1 MIFLTGNQL
10 KILRNADNKSKKDIV
25 NEFVNETKAQNSISD
40 LDYMNNVKHNM
51 TLNAYL

>member
-25 NEFVNETKAQNSISD
+25 NDTKAQNSISD
-40 LDYMNNVKHNM
+40 LDYMNDAKHNM
-51 TLNAYL
+51 MLNAYL

>member
-10 KILRNADNKSKKDIV
+10 KILRNAEKKSKKDSV
-25 NEFVNETKAQNSISD
+25 NDTKAQNSISD